1 MIGRVTLD
9 LLDGHIGLRELVL
22 TELGLPQGELVLLGG
37 NHELLGKLS
46 DL

>member
-1 MIGRVTLD
+1 MVGLVTVD
-9 LLDGHIGLRELVL
+9 LLDGHIGLRKLVL
-22 TELGLPQGELVLLGG
+22 AELGLPQGELVLLGS